1 MQIETPSLNQ
11 AYRPELAI
19 TSNGVEEKLS
29 ARSLASQNKSNEE
42 LKNTI
47 AYLDSILHKFKA
59 EQNPSLESK
68 NIWWDKFKTEF
79 CEAGPPGFQHFRNYF
94 TLVLNG
100 VGIAMNTMAV
110 IGSNNKIFPKEVA
123 KFIDEKSEWFTK
135 YLIPFGFAWNAVEA
149 FVGQRPV
156 ECLSRLIP
164 AVSFWALP
172 FYNFNLATGVSSGI
186 NHMLELV
193 QNRNG
198 GKQLGNNM
206 IENTKLVLK
215 NFYDIFKD
223 MFLLKKAPE
232 KFTEQLGAL
241 CLLGGSIGGIL
252 FAKKDRDSGAAR
264 FFGNMRNAGGMVVDV
279 DLICNKDPHPT
290 RARDK
295 KIVGL
300 TCITASI
307 LNILMRWVSPELARS
322 LNHISIAADDFGL
335 TYWAQSSKRE
345 NDLQQKVK
353 SHYQKDLHQHQQAK
367 AKPKAVAA

>member
-1 MQIETPSLNQ
+1 MHIETPSLNQ
-11 AYRPELAI
+11 AYRPSIAHTQNGAQETAPSSL
-19 TSNGVEEKLS
+19 TSKKLS
-29 ARSLASQNKSNEE
+29 TANLRDTVNQ
-42 LKNTI
+42 
-47 AYLDSILHKFKA
+47 LDSILDKFKA
-59 EQNPSLESK
+59 ENNSNTQSK
-68 NIWWDKFKTEF
+68 RNSWDKFRTEF
-79 CEAGPPGFQHFRNYF
+79 CNGGPPGFQHFRNYF
-94 TLVLNG
+94 TLALNG
-100 VGIAMNTMAV
+100 VGIFMNTMAV
-110 IGSNNKIFPKEVA
+110 VGSNNKIFPKEVA

-149 FVGQRPV
+149 FVGQRPI

-198 GKQLGNNM
+198 GKPLGTNM
-206 IENTKLVLK
+206 LENSKLVLK
-215 NFYDIFKD
+215 NFYDIFRD
-223 MFLLKKAPE
+223 MFLLKNAPE

-264 FFGNMRNAGGMVVDV
+264 LFGNMRNIGGMVVDV
-279 DLICNKDPHPT
+279 DLISNKDPHPT

-300 TCITASI
+300 TCITASL

-345 NDLQQKVK
+345 NDLQQKAK
-353 SHYQKDLHQHQQAK
+353 SSYQKDLHQHQHAK
-367 AKPKAVAA
+367 AKPKVVVA